1 VRLSGPESLT
11 ASERR
16 VAEMAAEGLTNRQ
29 IAQTLYVTPKT
40 VEVHLSSVY
49 RKLEISSRSE
59 LAGVLPAS
67 AAAV

>member
-1 VRLSGPESLT
+1 
-11 ASERR
+11 
-16 VAEMAAEGLTNRQ
+16 MAAQGLTNRQ

-49 RKLEISSRSE
+49 RKLEISSRSG

-67 AAAV
+67 PATAAV